1 VGDGIERVAFKST
14 AGDIIGKTNRVPQVQ
29 ETPMTDLKIWKIV
42 FEIRYPAA
50 ANLFDN
56 RGKIAAKWQWTS
68 DLSEWRISNNQV
80 SVHNKSG
87 TTFLNAGFKN
97 TSIVMELPENH
108 TQFSERALE
117 FSTWVLDLLQIK
129 SIDRIGLRIIQLAK
143 RQHFKLLVS
152 KMREELFKLGEED
165 WASLGGQPEDL
176 AFPLSLTLGE
186 NKANFTLGP
195 MKSDQLANL
204 FESNDVKSKLPSVA
218 VFLDFDLFRSEP
230 NFSPE
235 TRSKNLG
242 DFLKSGSQ
250 QILNISD
257 KFLARYG
264 DFK

>member
-1 VGDGIERVAFKST
+1 MA
-14 AGDIIGKTNRVPQVQ
+14 
-29 ETPMTDLKIWKIV
+29 DLKIWKIV

-56 RGKIAAKWQWTS
+56 RGKIAAEWQWKS

-97 TSIVMELPENH
+97 TSVVMELPENH
-108 TQFSERALE
+108 TQFSDRALE
-117 FSTWVLDLLQIK
+117 FSTWVLDLLRIK
-129 SIDRIGLRIIQLAK
+129 NIDRVGLRIIQLAK

-152 KMREELFKLGEED
+152 KMREKLLALSDDD
-165 WASLGGQPEDL
+165 WKQLGGYPEDIG
-176 AFPLSLTLGE
+176 FPFTLTLGD

-195 MKSDQLANL
+195 MKSEQLANY
-204 FESNDVKSKLPSVA
+204 FESNEVKGKIPPVA
-218 VFLDFDLFRSEP
+218 LFLDFDLYRIEP

-235 TRSKNLG
+235 NRSNEIS

-250 QILNISD
+250 QILEISD
-257 KFLARYG
+257 KFLSRYG
-264 DFK
+264 GFK

>member
-1 VGDGIERVAFKST
+1 
-14 AGDIIGKTNRVPQVQ
+14 
-29 ETPMTDLKIWKIV
+29 MTDLKIWKIV

-56 RGKIAAKWQWTS
+56 RGKIASKWQWTS

-97 TSIVMELPENH
+97 TSVVMELPENH
-108 TQFSERALE
+108 TLFSDRALE
-117 FSTWVLDLLQIK
+117 FSTWVLDLLQTK
-129 SIDRIGLRIIQLAK
+129 SIDRVGLRIIQLAK

-152 KMREELFKLGEED
+152 KMREKLFGLDEEG
-165 WASLGGQPEDL
+165 WTSLGGYPEDL
-176 AFPLSLTLGE
+176 ALPLTLALGE

-195 MKSDQLANL
+195 MKSDQSVNF
-204 FESNDVKSKLPSVA
+204 FESNDVKGKLPSVA

-230 NFSPE
+230 NFPSE

-242 DFLKSGSQ
+242 DFLKLGSQ
-250 QILNISD
+250 QILDISD
-257 KFLARYG
+257 KFLDRYG
-264 DFK
+264 GFK

>member
-1 VGDGIERVAFKST
+1 
-14 AGDIIGKTNRVPQVQ
+14 
-29 ETPMTDLKIWKIV
+29 MTVLKIWKIV
-42 FEIRYPAA
+42 FETRYPAS

-87 TTFLNAGFKN
+87 STFLNAGFKN
-97 TSIVMELPENH
+97 TSVVMELPENP

-117 FSTWVLDLLQIK
+117 FSTWVLDLLQIEN
-129 SIDRIGLRIIQLAK
+129 IDRVGLRIIQLAK

-165 WASLGGQPEDL
+165 WASLGGHPEDL
-176 AFPLSLTLGE
+176 GFPLTLALGE
-186 NKANFTLGP
+186 YKANFTLGP
-195 MKSDQLANL
+195 MKSEQLANL
-204 FESNDVKSKLPSVA
+204 FESSDVKSKLPSAA
-218 VFLDFDLFRSEP
+218 VFLDFDLYKNEP
-230 NFSPE
+230 NFPPE

-242 DFLKSGSQ
+242 DFLKSGNQ
-250 QILNISD
+250 QILDISD

-264 DFK
+264 GFK